1 MANQLT
7 HRRWTSKL
15 KVGKQRGWFIFFFV
29 VITSILTPRAGA
41 SLAFNHHQISIFSSL
56 ILNIFLLYVALL
68 LIQEVKKVSV
78 SSVWNNIYVGNI
90 YTIVDAVTLHLLL
103 VKYFNI
109 LGTTIALIVAVLY
122 TYAVFM
128 VDVGEYQLIKPLLK
142 GKEKT
147 IKVRSIIFFIFF
159 IPLIWFFFNG
169 AISMLEVP
177 YFENISILYLFII
190 LFCFVSFAFLYDFIF
205 LSKSYSE
212 IGFVSKPFL
221 WSSSGAVSLF
231 IGSLLLFYKLNLQF
245 SYYPILSFFIPVTL
259 ALSYY
264 LTFAIEYPAL
274 LQPKWKVLLPFDLP
288 KVTIAMTLGLLAA
301 SFYLTAKSYSFT
313 MFEDFPSATA
323 VAFLLP
329 VFLATLLIFTYL
341 EAISS
346 RTKLRYWSYLK
357 LGLSLHLIVSLYV
370 FCIIFNLW
378 TAPTGVGAKV
388 LLYAVL
394 FGLFSFAF
402 YLAFALDLRTILRD
416 QAIIPIVKRLD
427 ILLHLIFFSS
437 LFSLIF
443 FTLFLTY
450 GRVTF
455 FGRIEFVS
463 YPIILFFI
471 AFFLIAFGAYLSIT
485 HKGFEEVMQKNIWS
499 ELSYIFAFAVF
510 LVVYML
516 YSSLSEHLHH
526 YPYHNLAFVGYFAV
540 LLIEIFST
548 MTLSGESRYKKTKKE
563 NIIHLLNFH
572 AHNFLRTDYLEHL
585 WEETIARF
593 VPGEELQQIS
603 FDSQNR
609 EFHLET
615 VDERTQVA
623 VAVAILLAIHKMP
636 DVEKVMIKRESHEEI
651 KTEMVRLLG
660 EKILMLPE
668 ELRAE
673 FDSGLYYPILYE
685 RAINN
690 LLAQLRAFIPL
701 SEQLIIFDRLKR
713 RDELFNFFEFEQGEM
728 RIREATRFSRDEF
741 LKLFKLYLEALGDEF
756 PFKRCLLRGL
766 VKEEIRTDVH
776 APFAASEIFDIIST
790 GIKELNLV
798 MAGGLVKGSS
808 TLLIAEETKAKQK
821 MILSL
826 MKRNLPEGVCIIYAT
841 SKRPYRQIQGELL
854 MELGSVDSV
863 TILDLYEP
871 LYEEKGISE
880 LIEYE
885 NQMLV
890 PLNKILFQRSL
901 VKVIK
906 RQPRNHPRIVIID
919 VYDDFARYYQPEE
932 TYGLLQNQLEGL
944 KRWNCTTVIVLDP
957 HSHLLRKVGKDEVEK
972 NFENILILSGVEKE
986 TVVQIEKLYQGTPS
1000 KRVLRLD

>member
-1 MANQLT
+1 M
-7 HRRWTSKL
+7 
-15 KVGKQRGWFIFFFV
+15 GKRRGWCIFFFF
-29 VITSILTPRAGA
+29 VIISALTPGATAG
-41 SLAFNHHQISIFSSL
+41 LAFNDPKVSIFSSL

-68 LIQEVKKVSV
+68 LIQDVKKVSV

-90 YTIVDAVTLHLLL
+90 CTIVDAVTLHLILA
-103 VKYFNI
+103 KYFSV
-109 LGTTIALIVAVLY
+109 LGTTIAFIVAFLY

-128 VDVGEYQLIKPLLK
+128 VNVGEYQLIKPLLK
-142 GKEKT
+142 RKEKA
-147 IKVRSIIFFIFF
+147 IKVRPIIFFIFF
-159 IPLIWFFFNG
+159 IPLIWFFFKG
-169 AISMLEVP
+169 AIYVLDFP
-177 YFENISILYLFII
+177 IFENSSILYLFII
-190 LFCFVSFAFLYDFIF
+190 LFCFVSFAFFYDFIF

-231 IGSLLLFYKLNLQF
+231 IGSLLLFSKLNLQL
-245 SYYPILSFFIPVTL
+245 SYYLILSFFIPVTL

-264 LTFAIEYPAL
+264 LTFAIEYPAI

-288 KVTIAMTLGLLAA
+288 KVTMAMTLALLAA

-313 MFEDFPSATA
+313 IYKDLPFVIAL
-323 VAFLLP
+323 VFLLP
-329 VFLATLLIFTYL
+329 VFVATLLIFTYL
-341 EAISS
+341 EAISF

-370 FCIIFNLW
+370 FCVIFNLW
-378 TAPTGVGAKV
+378 AAPTSESKV
-388 LLYAVL
+388 LIYALL

-416 QAIIPIVKRLD
+416 QAIVPIFKRLD
-427 ILLHLIFFSS
+427 VLLYLIFFCSI
-437 LFSLIF
+437 FSLIF

-450 GRVTF
+450 GRATY
-455 FGRIEFVS
+455 FGRIEFIS
-463 YPIILFFI
+463 YPLILFFI
-471 AFFLIAFGAYLSIT
+471 AFFLIAFGAYLSVT
-485 HKGFEEVMQKNIWS
+485 HKGFEEILGKNIWS
-499 ELSYIFAFAVF
+499 ELSYIFAFVVF

-516 YSSLSEHLHH
+516 YSSLSNYLHH
-526 YPYHNLAFVGYFAV
+526 YPYHNLVFVGYFAV
-540 LLIEIFST
+540 LLIEILST
-548 MTLSGESRYKKTKKE
+548 MTLTGESRSQKIKKE

-572 AHNFLRTDYLEHL
+572 AHNFLRTDYLEQL
-585 WEETIARF
+585 WEEAIARY
-593 VPGEELQQIS
+593 VPGDELQRMR

-609 EFHLET
+609 EFHLES
-615 VDERTQVA
+615 VDEMTQVT
-623 VAVAILLAIHKMP
+623 VAVAILLALHKMP
-636 DVEKVMIKRESHEEI
+636 DMEKVMIKRKSLEEI
-651 KTEMVRLLG
+651 KSELVRLLG

-668 ELRAE
+668 ELRVE
-673 FDSGLYYPILYE
+673 LDRLYYPILYE
-685 RAINN
+685 RTINN
-690 LLAQLRAFIPL
+690 LLAQLRTFISL
-701 SEQLIIFDRLKR
+701 SEQQNIFDRLKR
-713 RDELFNFFEFEQGEM
+713 REALFNCFEFEKGEM
-728 RIREATRFSRDEF
+728 RTREATRFSRDEF

-766 VKEEIRTDVH
+766 VKEEIRTDTH
-776 APFAASEIFDIIST
+776 APFAASEVFDIIST

-821 MILSL
+821 LIQAL
-826 MKRNLPEGVCIIYAT
+826 MKRNLLEGTSIIYAT

-854 MELGSVDSV
+854 MELESVDNL
-863 TILDLYEP
+863 TMLDLYEP

-885 NQMLV
+885 DHMLV

-906 RQPRNHPRIVIID
+906 SQSRNHPRIVIID
-919 VYDDFARYYQPEE
+919 VYDDFARYYQPKE

-957 HSHLLRKVGKDEVEK
+957 HSHLLKKVGRDEVEK
-972 NFENILILSGVEKE
+972 NFENILMLSGGEKE
-986 TVVQIEKLYQGTPS
+986 TVVHIEKLYQGTPS
-1000 KRVLRLD
+1000 KRVLHLD